1 MNLTYGSRGEE
12 VKKLQTALNS
22 SGYGLAVDG
31 IYGAKTQAAVRDYQ
45 SRNGLSVDGIAGTN
59 TLGKLY
65 GTNTTDTAETAG
77 NSGSAAEKKPDYSQ
91 YAYDPS
97 ADTAYQQALSAL
109 QQAQKALPSYQATYD
124 QQLQDIY
131 NQIVNR
137 DKFSYDVNSDALYQ
151 QYADQYTQQG
161 QLAMMNT
168 MGQAAALTGGY
179 GNSYASTAGN
189 QAYQGYLQQL
199 NAVVPE
205 LYGMALD
212 QYNQEGQNLLN
223 QYAMVGDMADDE
235 YAKYQDSLNQYW
247 QNLSFQ
253 KQLADDAYD
262 QGYNNWYNAYQA
274 GYQAERDAVADKQW
288 QAEYD
293 EAVRQFNVSNGI
305 SSGSSGGS
313 GGSSGG
319 SGGSGGSGRGSGS
332 GGSYTSN
339 PGYTSA
345 QIKSLQQAAGITAD
359 GVWGPQT
366 AAAYD
371 AGARPTS
378 GAASTGSNPN
388 YNPNLNGQGSI
399 GGTGGIGSFATYS
412 EAVAYMK
419 SNGVSGAAASGIM
432 TKSEWARSQNKQ
444 FRSYGDYLD
453 AIVSYKISTK

>member
-1 MNLTYGSRGEE
+1 MNLTYGSQGEE
-12 VKKLQTALNS
+12 VRKLQNALNS
-22 SGYGLAVDG
+22 AGYGLSTDG
-31 IYGAKTQAAVRDYQ
+31 IYGSKTQAAVRDYQ
-45 SRNGLSVDGIAGTN
+45 SKNGLAVDGIAGTN

-65 GTNTTDTAETAG
+65 GTSAADSTTGSTATTGNAE
-77 NSGSAAEKKPDYSQ
+77 NSGGATADKGPDYSQ
-91 YAYDPS
+91 YAYDAS
-97 ADTAYQQALSAL
+97 ANEAYQQALAAL
-109 QQAQKALPSYQATYD
+109 QQAQKALPTYQGTHD

-151 QYADQYTQQG
+151 QYADQYAQQG

-189 QAYQGYLQQL
+189 QAYQSYLQQL

-253 KQLADDAYD
+253 KQQADDAYD
-262 QGYNNWYNAYQA
+262 QGYNNWWNSYQA

-288 QAEYD
+288 QTEYD
-293 EAVRQFNVSNGI
+293 EAVRQFNIANGLA
-305 SSGSSGGS
+305 SGGTGGS

-319 SGGSGGSGRGSGS
+319 SGGSGGSSGRSSGS
-332 GGSYTSN
+332 GGGSYTPN
-339 PGYTSA
+339 PGYSSLE
-345 QIKSLQQAAGITAD
+345 IKQLQQAAGLTVD
-359 GVWGPQT
+359 GIWGPQT

-371 AGARPTS
+371 NGARP
-378 GAASTGSNPN
+378 NPN
-388 YNPNLNGQGSI
+388 SKGNSSIETDLNTLISRGASKSEINNALRLALNGGKITQAEYSRLK
-399 GGTGGIGSFATYS
+399 ATY
-412 EAVAYMK
+412 APA
-419 SNGVSGAAASGIM
+419 GV
-432 TKSEWARSQNKQ
+432 T
-444 FRSYGDYLD
+444 Y
-453 AIVSYKISTK
+453 